1 MTRQKLPVLILPVL
15 RLMSIKLIL
24 NENIDTNTEDIDN
37 NDLVGTSNP
46 LGQSV
51 PLQCGLVLP
60 RHTHSGT
67 VNPRGQ
73 FITS

>member
-1 MTRQKLPVLILPVL
+1 
-15 RLMSIKLIL
+15 MSIELIL

-37 NDLVGTSNP
+37 NDLVGTSHP

-51 PLQCGLVLP
+51 PLQCRLVSP
-60 RHTHSGT
+60 RHTHNQT
-67 VNPRGQ
+67 ENPRGQ